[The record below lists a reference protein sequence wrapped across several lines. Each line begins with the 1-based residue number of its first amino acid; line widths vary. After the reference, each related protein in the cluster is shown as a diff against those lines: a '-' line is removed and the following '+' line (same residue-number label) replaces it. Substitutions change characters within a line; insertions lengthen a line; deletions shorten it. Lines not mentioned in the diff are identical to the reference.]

1 MPDLENFTLYF
12 TELKYTHTLDKDLT
26 DYVAVRY
33 FINKMNVHNN
43 TNAKYFDRNCSIEH
57 IIPGDKDNEL
67 TWNIGNLI
75 PLESFLNEKLG
86 DDNYDFKRIGYMDS
100 KYEEFL
106 SFIKE
111 HQIWEEE
118 QITERAKILAEY
130 FYNEILSSSLEK
142 INDVTNL
149 TYSSIHFSSQLKIL
163 TKIFP
168 NILLFKSLKFETKS
182 KLTTIDKNH

>member
-1 MPDLENFTLYF
+1 
-12 TELKYTHTLDKDLT
+12 
-26 DYVAVRY
+26 
-33 FINKMNVHNN
+33 
-43 TNAKYFDRNCSIEH
+43 
-57 IIPGDKDNEL
+57 
-67 TWNIGNLI
+67 
-75 PLESFLNEKLG
+75 
-86 DDNYDFKRIGYMDS
+86 MDS